1 MTLSE
6 YVLKR
11 NGIPLGAKGSLL
23 KNLQN
28 SFGAENN
35 VLFWKCWNPIWGF
48 YLSKYIYLP
57 LNRYLPKLI
66 SSIVTFGTSGA
77 LHDLAMGLLGLG
89 WQNFLTIWFVMMGV
103 FMNISKSLDI
113 SYNSFGFFIRA
124 VINISSIA
132 SCFFLAKLFT

>member
-35 VLFWKCWNPIWGF
+35 VLFWKYWNPIWGF

-57 LNRYLPKLI
+57 LNRYLPKSI
-66 SSIVTFGTSGA
+66 SSIVTFGASGGFG
-77 LHDLAMGLLGLG
+77 LAEL
-89 WQNFLTIWFVMMGV
+89 
-103 FMNISKSLDI
+103 
-113 SYNSFGFFIRA
+113 SYNLVCHDGSFYEHLKIFRY
-124 VINISSIA
+124 
-132 SCFFLAKLFT
+132 

>member
-11 NGIPLGAKGSLL
+11 NGVPLGAKASLL

-28 SFGAENN
+28 SFGAESNI
-35 VLFWKCWNPIWGF
+35 LFWKYWNPIWGF
-48 YLSKYIYLP
+48 YLSKYIYFP
-57 LNRYLPKLI
+57 LNRYLPKTI
-66 SSIVTFGTSGA
+66 SSIVTFGISGA
-77 LHDLAMGLLGLG
+77 FHDLAIGLLGLG

-103 FMNISKSLDI
+103 FMNISKSLNI
-113 SYNSFGFFIRA
+113 SYSRFSFFVRA

-132 SCFFLAKLFT
+132 ICFFLATLVT